1 MIQKEM
7 LTYQELDRELNRL
20 ERDLRK
26 NDFYLKR
33 KKLKAMQA
41 EYEDKLNKLDQ
52 KAFELKNQ
60 LANARN
66 LMQKITNFILEQNKE
81 LDEVESESELNYMNK
96 KLAENM
102 DALTAVENDIK
113 RILKEGEEVARNFEA
128 ISAEIPKI
136 IAGIKKCNEEFA
148 KATEAVKPRVTELKQ
163 RQAEL
168 RKLINPEVFAMYKK
182 LSESQ
187 IHPVFVPL
195 QDGVRCG
202 GCRMEMPRGVV
213 ESKMQVNKYMVC
225 EHCGRIIYLAE

>member
-7 LTYQELDRELNRL
+7 LTYQDLDKELNRI
-20 ERDLRK
+20 ERELRK
-26 NDFYLKR
+26 NDYFIKR

-41 EYEDKLNKLDQ
+41 DYEDKLTKLDQ
-52 KAFELKNQ
+52 KALELKNQ
-60 LANARN
+60 LAAARA

-81 LDEVESESELNYMNK
+81 ITEVESESELNYMSK

-102 DALTAVENDIK
+102 EALASVENDIK

-128 ISAEIPKI
+128 ISAELPKI

-148 KATEAVKPRVTELKQ
+148 KATEAAKPRVTEIKQ
-163 RQAEL
+163 QQAEL
-168 RKLINPEVFAMYKK
+168 RKLINPALFDKYKK

-213 ESKMQVNKYMVC
+213 ESKMQGNGYMVC
-225 EHCGRIIYLAE
+225 EHCGRIIYQAE